1 MAAQYA
7 FATAPNQTFVPQ
19 DAPADDAAV
28 HQASSLHAL
37 HGDAQIP
44 ENAAHNYMNLNLY
57 TQRVAQPEVVEEPLY
72 VNAKQYHRI
81 LKRRQQRAKLEQENK
96 LPKQR
101 KPYLHESRHKHA
113 TNRRRGKSGRFQRK
127 KNGELVEDEASSGDN
142 NASMGDSE
150 AYLDD
155 SKKGSQ
161 EESSHD
167 AGNVSQPD
175 HMTADHS
182 QTDPLA
188 HSELVGLHNEIEHSV
203 TDVHDQHKE

>member
-1 MAAQYA
+1 
-7 FATAPNQTFVPQ
+7 
-19 DAPADDAAV
+19 
-28 HQASSLHAL
+28 
-37 HGDAQIP
+37 
-44 ENAAHNYMNLNLY
+44 MNLNLY

-101 KPYLHESRHKHA
+101 KVSTEAIIFIDIPSYHLLQPYLHESRHKHA

-127 KNGELVEDEASSGDN
+127 KNGEEGEDEASSGDN
-142 NASMGDSE
+142 NASMGADSE

-167 AGNVSQPD
+167 AGHVSQPD
-175 HMTADHS
+175 HMTEEHH

-188 HSELVGLHNEIEHSV
+188 HPELVGMHSEIEHSV
-203 TDVHDQHKE
+203 ADVHDQHKE

>member
-1 MAAQYA
+1 VDV
-7 FATAPNQTFVPQ
+7 TSVQ
-19 DAPADDAAV
+19 D
-28 HQASSLHAL
+28 
-37 HGDAQIP
+37 
-44 ENAAHNYMNLNLY
+44 NAAHNYLNVNLY
-57 TQRVAQPEVVEEPLY
+57 TQRVGQPEAAEEPLY

-101 KPYLHESRHKHA
+101 KVRNEDLKIVERSSILIYMSQPYLHESRHKHA

-127 KNGELVEDEASSGDN
+127 KNGETGEEEASSGDN
-142 NASMGDSE
+142 NTSLGPDSE

-167 AGNVSQPD
+167 AGHVPQAD
-175 HMTADHS
+175 QLADHS
-182 QTDPLA
+182 HADPLA
-188 HSELVGLHNEIEHSV
+188 HPELVGINSEIEHGV
-203 TDVHDQHKE
+203 ADVQVQHKV